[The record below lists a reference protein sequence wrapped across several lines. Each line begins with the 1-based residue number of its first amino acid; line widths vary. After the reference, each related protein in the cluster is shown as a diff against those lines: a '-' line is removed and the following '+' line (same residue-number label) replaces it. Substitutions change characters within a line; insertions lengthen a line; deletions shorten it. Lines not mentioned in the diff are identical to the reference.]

1 MKDSKIRRNYL
12 VLFGII
18 LLSVSLAC
26 STLGGSSEAE
36 ELQDT
41 KIALSITAT
50 ALQAAADQPAQ
61 TQPPG
66 QPPQETAPPEPE
78 QPVETEPPAPA
89 EPSAPT
95 ISASV
100 NTNCREGPSQD
111 YDIQGYLLKNQAST
125 VVGKDESSNWWV
137 IENPDKPG
145 EKCWVWSETTTVTGD
160 TSEIPVVEPPPL
172 PDVEV
177 AVGFSTFTM
186 CGPDPALVFQIDNSS
201 GPDLESVRLTI
212 KDLTEGDTVYGPAQS
227 NSPFLEA
234 PTSCPPGINT
244 LPAGAVGYVAG
255 KVTRLSLPAAMMQA
269 IIQVCT
275 QDSLGGSCGQ
285 QTIEFVM
292 PAP

>member
-1 MKDSKIRRNYL
+1 MKDLRKRSRSL
-12 VLFGII
+12 FLFGCV

-26 STLGGSSEAE
+26 SIFGGSSEE
-36 ELQDT
+36 EDLRGTQ
-41 KIALSITAT
+41 IALAVTAT
-50 ALQAAADQPAQ
+50 ALQAAANQPAQ
-61 TQPPG
+61 TQ
-66 QPPQETAPPEPE
+66 QSVEPPQETEPPEPE

-100 NTNCREGPSQD
+100 NTNCRKGPSQD
-111 YDIQGYLLKNQAST
+111 YEVLGYLLKNQTST
-125 VVGKDESSNWWV
+125 VVGKDESGNWWV

-160 TSEIPVVEPPPL
+160 TSAIPEIEPPPL

-186 CGPDPALVFQIDNSS
+186 CGTEPALYFQIDNSS

-212 KDLTEGDTVYGPAQS
+212 QDLTEGDTVFGPEQS
-227 NSPFLEA
+227 NSPFLG
-234 PTSCPPGINT
+234 SDSDCPPGVGT
-244 LPAGAVGYVAG
+244 LPAGAVGYIAG
-255 KVTRLSLPAAMMQA
+255 KVTRLSLPASMMQA
-269 IIQVCT
+269 TIKVCT
-275 QDSLGGSCGQ
+275 QENLAGSCGEK
-285 QTIEFVM
+285 TIQFTM